1 MFKKLAATTIMI
13 IIVVCIAMTSSADCI
28 VDSSGIIYGYDGAS
42 AYDQYYVTVAA
53 TVYDYNVTLVT
64 ERNGVIYNERTVLV
78 YAGSNAII
86 YSYPS
91 YYPGNYTYYVT
102 YEIAE

>member
-1 MFKKLAATTIMI
+1 MIKKLAATTIMI

-42 AYDQYYVTVAA
+42 AYERYYVTV
-53 TVYDYNVTLVT
+53 TTTFTDYNVTLVT
-64 ERNGVIYNERTVLV
+64 VKNGVIYNERTVLV
-78 YAGSNAII
+78 YAGSSAII